1 MVTWQI
7 INILSLRP
15 DHTSERFTASTSV
28 KISAVDGI
36 VLHPVAMLGRAG
48 RASPSSSHWS
58 KDPSCVQPGRLA
70 PRDLCHHSTCP
81 PQHLGG
87 GRRRPLPS
95 CPWDSSVAQPKFP
108 HPGFELSAH
117 VSVTASGAAG
127 APCHQRAVVAEEHS
141 PPSPCPWPSFH
152 LPHRAS
158 PDPLEH
164 SGTSRGF
171 AVAPRNSS
179 AVVMKVCLLSSLCCA
194 SRSCARHAGRPLV
207 PSLCSPPCGCISPHA
222 HPRTQPHLSRSTPG
236 PGWGLWHGHR
246 SEEQLGTGVPR
257 RRTQHP
263 CARGTR
269 RSGQHPQGC
278 GGQGCRSSPCR
289 ALALSV
295 RNCEPRPS
303 CGRGKAGG
311 G

>member
-1 MVTWQI
+1 MEGPAEPLQAAATGVRTP
-7 INILSLRP
+7 LACSPAGSPRG
-15 DHTSERFTASTSV
+15 TSV
-28 KISAVDGI
+28 TTPRA
-36 VLHPVAMLGRAG
+36 LHSILVEGG
-48 RASPSSSHWS
+48 
-58 KDPSCVQPGRLA
+58 DP
-70 PRDLCHHSTCP
+70 
-81 PQHLGG
+81 
-87 GRRRPLPS
+87 PLPS

-179 AVVMKVCLLSSLCCA
+179 AVVMKVCLLSSLCCT

-263 CARGTR
+263 CECPRHTTLRPTSAGLR
-269 RSGQHPQGC
+269 RAGLQEQPLQ
-278 GGQGCRSSPCR
+278 SSRTQREELR
-289 ALALSV
+289 AKALLWQRQS
-295 RNCEPRPS
+295 RR
-303 CGRGKAGG
+303 
-311 G
+311 